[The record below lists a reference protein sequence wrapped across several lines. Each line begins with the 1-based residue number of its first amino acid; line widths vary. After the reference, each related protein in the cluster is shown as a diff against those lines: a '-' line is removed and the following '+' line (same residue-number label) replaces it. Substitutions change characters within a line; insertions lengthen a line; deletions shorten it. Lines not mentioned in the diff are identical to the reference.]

1 MSTESRRPLAV
12 ALAELADFTALV
24 RPDVYCER
32 WEVCGSI
39 RRRKPDV
46 GDVDICCIP
55 SRIVIGHAHTDLF
68 GEMKSDDVNAL
79 WQRVDDLV
87 RLGSLSKAIKETAA
101 GPRTKW
107 GEKSRAIQF
116 RGTVY
121 EINCCDPDNFGPWV
135 AIRTGPA
142 ELSHLFAKNLG
153 AACRD
158 GFHVYRYGEMIR
170 GCTER
175 QFFDLAGLK
184 YLPPEVR

>member
-1 MSTESRRPLAV
+1 VSTESRRPISV
-12 ALAELADFTALV
+12 ALAELDDLKALL
-24 RPDVYCER
+24 RFDLYCER

-55 SRIVIGHAHTDLF
+55 KTILASTSGDLF
-68 GEMKSDDVNAL
+68 VAEPVQHVNAL
-79 WQRVDDLV
+79 WARVDDLV
-87 RLGSLSKAIKETAA
+87 RLGSIAKAIKETAS

-107 GEKSRAIQF
+107 GEKSRAILF
-116 RGTVY
+116 RNAVY
-121 EINCCDPDNFGPWV
+121 EINCCDADNFGPWV

-142 ELSHLFAKNLG
+142 ELSHLFAKQLG

-158 GFHVYRYGEMIR
+158 GFHVYKHGLLVK
-170 GCTER
+170 GCTEA

-184 YLPPEVR
+184 YIPPEAR